1 MCKTIIVF
9 AGIRRKKRIDNK
21 AKIEEPLKN
30 KLRQQVVLGSSKKCL
45 SDETCESLPVGE
57 WLFWAGRANSK
68 NSFFLMTDLISPCYN
83 IKMSYASIGII
94 AIIIQIVINFDVLKI
109 SSRQTGIAVH
119 GAYRRYLFSVMAY
132 NLVDFSWGIFYDLK
146 ISLLTYLVTL
156 AYFVSMAVS
165 VFLWTRYVIVYIN
178 RKNTFKSALN
188 YLGWFFLLF
197 QIIVL
202 IVNLFIP
209 VAFWVEKNGDYHTSY
224 ARYINLG
231 IQIFMFFVTAIH
243 MFLVVSRSQ
252 GSERNRHMIVGFS
265 SLTMMIFVLGQAKHI
280 YMPLYSVGCMISIC
294 VLHTFVLENEKE
306 EHNREIQEMREREL
320 AQEKALGSA
329 RLMAYTDPLTGVKNK
344 YAYIE
349 AEKLIDTQI
358 KNGSLKEFG
367 IIVFDLNGLKF
378 INDTRGHEAGDQ
390 YIKSASSLICSQF
403 KHSPVYRIGGDEF
416 VALLEGEDFNNHKAL
431 LDDFENRVEKN
442 QLDGLVVVSS
452 GFDSFNSDSHDTF
465 LSVFERADKKM
476 YERKTKLKAMKG

>member
-1 MCKTIIVF
+1 
-9 AGIRRKKRIDNK
+9 
-21 AKIEEPLKN
+21 
-30 KLRQQVVLGSSKKCL
+30 
-45 SDETCESLPVGE
+45 
-57 WLFWAGRANSK
+57 
-68 NSFFLMTDLISPCYN
+68 
-83 IKMSYASIGII
+83 MSYASIGII

-109 SSRQTGIAVH
+109 SSRNTGIAVH
-119 GAYRRYLFSVMAY
+119 GAYRRYLFSVMVY
-132 NLVDFSWGIFYDLK
+132 NLIDFSWGTFYEMR
-146 ISLLTYLVTL
+146 ISLVTYFITL

-188 YLGWFFLLF
+188 YIGWFFLLF

-202 IVNLFIP
+202 IINLFMPI
-209 VAFWVEKNGDYHTSY
+209 AFWVDKNGDYHISY

-294 VLHTFVLENEKE
+294 VLHTFVLEDEKE
-306 EHNREIQEMREREL
+306 EHNRKIQEMREREL
-320 AQEKALGSA
+320 ANEKALGSA

-349 AEKLIDTQI
+349 AEKLIDSQI
-358 KNGSLKEFG
+358 QNASINEFG
-367 IIVFDLNGLKF
+367 IIVFDLNGLKI
-378 INDTRGHEAGDQ
+378 INDTKGHEAGDC
-390 YIKSASSLICSQF
+390 YIKAASSLICAQF

-416 VALLEGEDFNNHKAL
+416 VALLEGEDYKNHKSLIA
-431 LDDFENRVEKN
+431 DFEHHIEENLMQDR
-442 QLDGLVVVSS
+442 VVVSC
-452 GFDSFNSDSHDTF
+452 GFASFNPDAHDTF
-465 LSVFERADKKM
+465 LSVFERADRKM
-476 YERKTKLKAMKG
+476 YERKHKLKAMKG

>member
-1 MCKTIIVF
+1 
-9 AGIRRKKRIDNK
+9 
-21 AKIEEPLKN
+21 
-30 KLRQQVVLGSSKKCL
+30 
-45 SDETCESLPVGE
+45 
-57 WLFWAGRANSK
+57 
-68 NSFFLMTDLISPCYN
+68 
-83 IKMSYASIGII
+83 MSYASIGII

-109 SSRQTGIAVH
+109 SSRSTGIAVH
-119 GAYRRYLFSVMAY
+119 GAYRRYLFSVMVY
-132 NLVDFSWGIFYDLK
+132 NLIDFSWGTFYEMR
-146 ISLLTYLVTL
+146 ISLVTYFITL

-188 YLGWFFLLF
+188 YIGWFFLLF

-202 IVNLFIP
+202 IINLFMPI
-209 VAFWVEKNGDYHTSY
+209 AFWVDKNGDYHTSY

-294 VLHTFVLENEKE
+294 VLHTFVLEDEKE
-306 EHNREIQEMREREL
+306 EHNRKIQEMREREL
-320 AQEKALGSA
+320 ANEKALGSA

-349 AEKLIDTQI
+349 AEKLIDSQI
-358 KNGSLKEFG
+358 QNASINEFG
-367 IIVFDLNGLKF
+367 IIVFDLNGLKI
-378 INDTRGHEAGDQ
+378 INDTKGHEAGDC
-390 YIKSASSLICSQF
+390 YIKAASSLICAQF

-416 VALLEGEDFNNHKAL
+416 VALLEGEDYKNHKSLIA
-431 LDDFENRVEKN
+431 DFEHHIEENLMQDR
-442 QLDGLVVVSS
+442 VVVSC
-452 GFDSFNSDSHDTF
+452 GFASFNPNTHDTF
-465 LSVFERADKKM
+465 LSVFERADRKM
-476 YERKTKLKAMKG
+476 YERKSKLKAMKG